1 MTFYNWG
8 CPILRAGSSREGWE
22 STNLEGRFGVTE
34 MFWQLISSAER
45 CPLRFDLDDADLTG
59 CIVAEAAPWARR
71 YRIPT
76 ANLPEDPLIAIRLR

>member
-1 MTFYNWG
+1 
-8 CPILRAGSSREGWE
+8 
-22 STNLEGRFGVTE
+22 